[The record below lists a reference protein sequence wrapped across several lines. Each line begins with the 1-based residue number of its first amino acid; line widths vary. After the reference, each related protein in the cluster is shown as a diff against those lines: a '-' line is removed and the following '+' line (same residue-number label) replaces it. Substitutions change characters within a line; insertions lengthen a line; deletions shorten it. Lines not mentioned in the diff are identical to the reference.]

1 MKKRLEAIGIPEET
15 QEEVSQIHRK
25 VSMSALA
32 EMDDPSP
39 LATLAT
45 LDPLAR
51 LGPLGPLGGG
61 GDGFPDP
68 AIRSPR
74 TQIPPL
80 GAALTPGPPD
90 SGSGGGGVG
99 GAGGVAPGTV

>member
-15 QEEVSQIHRK
+15 QEEVSEIHRK

-32 EMDDPSP
+32 EMDDSPP
-39 LATLAT
+39 LA
-45 LDPLAR
+45 PLA
-51 LGPLGPLGGG
+51 PLAPLGGG

-68 AIRSPR
+68 TIRSPR

-90 SGSGGGGVG
+90 SGSGGGVG